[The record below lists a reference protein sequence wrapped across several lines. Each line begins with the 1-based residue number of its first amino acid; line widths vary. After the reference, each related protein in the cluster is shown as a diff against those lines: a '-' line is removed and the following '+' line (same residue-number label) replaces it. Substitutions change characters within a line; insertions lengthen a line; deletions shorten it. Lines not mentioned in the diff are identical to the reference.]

1 MQTAPDAPVL
11 LDLATQ
17 PRFVHPLPMP
27 PVIDAAATPYLVL
40 QMRQSEQWLGLV
52 DEAGKPLLTTVWGF
66 GTPDG
71 PVTTP
76 GPTILARSDQPMQV
90 LWENALPVAGHL
102 LPIDDSI
109 HMAMPTET
117 TLEDGYVPT
126 VVHLHGGHNLSESD
140 GLPEAWF
147 TQDFAETGRQ
157 FATELYDYPNDQ
169 PAATLWYHD
178 HVLGLTR
185 IHAGSGLVGMVLL
198 QDATEAALVQAGV
211 LPEAETALPLIL
223 QDRAFTADGQL
234 YLPAFPD
241 DPMPGGEGTVADELP
256 PDYAGP
262 LPSVLPE
269 FFGDVPL
276 VNGMA
281 WPMQAVGPGQYLL
294 HLLNASDSRFYVLR
308 FDDPS
313 VKAML
318 VGTDGGLLPKAVT
331 VMDGDGVQQAGEQI
345 VLAPADRVDLVVD
358 FSHAAGHAVTLEN
371 VGPAFAPFVGL
382 NPDGSLASGE
392 GEEIET
398 ATGTSM
404 GALMRFDVAS
414 CGPAPAASV
423 EDGTVL
429 DPHFADLSQALP
441 DRIRQLGLFE
451 TEDDFGRPM
460 PQLGLA
466 EAGTD
471 IGGNPVPFG
480 PLGWD
485 APVTEVIHR
494 GATEMWRIANFTDDA
509 HPVHLHLV
517 EFQLLARNAIDFA
530 DGGDGGDDVQPDGIP
545 DGGAWSLGEAL
556 PIAPEDTG
564 RQDTIWVG
572 AHQSVDIVAHFDR
585 AGEFVWHCHIL
596 SHEDNEMMRPYVVT
610 DDPWQA

>member
-1 MQTAPDAPVL
+1 MAS
-11 LDLATQ
+11 Q
-17 PRFVHPLPMP
+17 PRFVHTLPLPR
-27 PVIDAAATPYLVL
+27 VIDTAGMPNLTL
-40 QMRQSEQWLGLV
+40 QMRQTEQWLGLM
-52 DEAGKPLLTTVWGF
+52 DEAGNPLLTTIWGF
-66 GTPDG
+66 GTPEG
-71 PVTTP
+71 ETTAP
-76 GPTILARSDQPMQV
+76 GPTLITYSNQALQV
-90 LWENALPVAGHL
+90 LWENKLPVEGHL
-102 LPIDDSI
+102 LPIDTSI
-109 HMAMPTET
+109 HVAMPQET
-117 TLEDGYVPT
+117 TLGEGYVPT

-178 HVLGLTR
+178 HALGLTR
-185 IHAGSGLVGMVLL
+185 IHIGSGLAGMVLL

-211 LPEAETALPLIL
+211 LPDAAAALPLIL
-223 QDRAFTADGQL
+223 QDRAFTADGQF

-241 DPMPGGEGTVADELP
+241 DPMPGGDRDSRRRIAAD
-256 PDYAGP
+256 YVGP

-281 WPMQAVGPGQYLL
+281 WPVQAVGPGSYLL

-313 VKAML
+313 VKATL
-318 VGTDGGLLPKAVT
+318 VGTDGGLLPKAMT
-331 VMDGDGVQQAGEQI
+331 VMDGDGVQQPGEQL
-345 VLAPADRVDLVVD
+345 VLAPADRLDLVVD

-382 NPDGSLASGE
+382 NPDGSLASGK
-392 GEEIET
+392 EEET
-398 ATGTSM
+398 EAATGTSM

-414 CGPAPAASV
+414 RGPAPTASV

-429 DPHFADLSQALP
+429 NAHFADLSQAVP
-441 DRIRQLGLFE
+441 DHIRQLGLFE
-451 TEDDFGRPM
+451 TPDDFGRPM

-466 EAGTD
+466 EASTD
-471 IGGNPVPFG
+471 IDGNPAPFG

-485 APVTEVIHR
+485 APVTEVIR
-494 GATEMWRIANFTDDA
+494 LGATEMWRIANFTDDA
-509 HPVHLHLV
+509 HPIHLHLV
-517 EFQLLARNAIDFA
+517 QFQVVGRNAIDFV
-530 DGGDGGDDVQPDGIP
+530 DGEGPEGEEGDGIP
-545 DGGAWSLGEAL
+545 DGGVWSVSEAL
-556 PIAPEDTG
+556 PIAPEETG

-572 AHQSVDIVAHFDR
+572 AHQSIDIVAHFDR

-610 DDPWQA
+610 DDPWKA